1 MNFFYRFLLILL
13 FVCFSGITVCYAE
26 EVPDDPTVKQIIDA
40 TEREAEAAKSIADV
54 TKDPL
59 GRDTPLSTFHAF
71 GKVLSQRDFAKAV
84 KYMDMRN
91 LPASLRGSGLEI
103 ARELKIIADTNIWVN
118 SETLSNKPE
127 GHKDDGLPAYRD
139 LLTRVDTPEGK
150 VDILLQRV
158 PDGKGNKIWK
168 LSNRT
173 VAQIPTL
180 YKYYGYGKLGDKLSR
195 VIPDIYIGGLLLWQW
210 TLLLMIIIVAY
221 FAAWF
226 ITWLLSLILRNN
238 LLRRYHRLS
247 KLIAGPIRFLL
258 MLAIFRSNFSLIS
271 PSVEARA
278 LISTNTFLILGIA
291 WIVMGLIEIALG
303 RLSDHMQRSGNLQ
316 VSVVLRPIITLGKV
330 IVLFIAV
337 LIWLDNMGFKVSTLL
352 AGLGV
357 GGIAIGL
364 AAQKSIE
371 NFIGAI
377 TLYAS
382 QPLKVGDFCRIG
394 DTLGV
399 VEEIGLRATT
409 LRTLERTIV
418 TIPNATLNHI
428 DIENLSQRDKIL
440 YRHKIQLAMET
451 TPDQLRSV
459 LTEVAKLLESRAD
472 VDPDP
477 ARIRFKEYGEH
488 SLNLEVYAYLNTN
501 DFNEYL
507 AISEDLNL
515 QILDIISE
523 AGTRLAV
530 PARTVAIVE
539 QESDQLDV
547 SAR

>member
-1 MNFFYRFLLILL
+1 MNKFINSLLVGACFTFPL
-13 FVCFSGITVCYAE
+13 FVNAYAE
-26 EVPDDPTVKQIIDA
+26 EEIGKPTLKEVLDA
-40 TEREAEAAKSIADV
+40 TDRTAKAEKEISEV
-54 TKDPL
+54 SKDPL
-59 GRDTPLSTFHAF
+59 GRDTPLSTFHSF
-71 GKVLSQRDFAKAV
+71 SKVLNERDFSRAV
-84 KYMDMRN
+84 DYMDMRN
-91 LPASLRGSGLEI
+91 LPASLRDKGEEI

-118 SETLSNKPE
+118 PNTLSNKPE
-127 GHKDDGLPAYRD
+127 GHSDDGQPHYRD
-139 LLTRVDTPEGK
+139 LLTRIDIPDEK
-150 VDILLQRV
+150 VDILFQRV
-158 PDGKGNKIWK
+158 PDGHGNKIWK
-168 LSNRT
+168 LSNKT
-173 VAQIPTL
+173 VAEIPGL
-180 YKYYGYGKLGDKLSR
+180 YEHYGYGKLGD
-195 VIPDIYIGGLLLWQW
+195 
-210 TLLLMIIIVAY
+210 
-221 FAAWF
+221 
-226 ITWLLSLILRNN
+226 
-238 LLRRYHRLS
+238 RLS
-247 KLIAGPIRFLL
+247 KLIPDYYIGGMLLWQWIMLFAVMLLAFLAAWLITALLSLFLRNNLSLRYRRLAKLIRGPIRFLI
-258 MLAIFRSNFSLIS
+258 MVIIFRSNFSLIA
-271 PSVEARA
+271 PSIEIRA
-278 LISTNTFLILGIA
+278 IASSNTLLIIAISWIL
-291 WIVMGLIEIALG
+291 MGLIEISLG
-303 RLSDHMQRSGNLQ
+303 RLSDRMKQSGNTQ
-316 VSVVLRPIITLGKV
+316 TSVILKPLINLGKF
-330 IVLFIAV
+330 IIMFIATLV
-337 LIWLDNMGFKVSTLL
+337 WLDNLGFKVSTLL

-418 TIPNATLNHI
+418 SIPNATLSHV

-451 TPDQLRSV
+451 TPDQLRNV
-459 LTEVAKLLESRAD
+459 LAGVKKLLQSRSD

-488 SLNLEVYAYLNTN
+488 SLNLEVYAYLSTN

-515 QILDIISE
+515 MILDIISE

-530 PARTVAIVE
+530 PAIAILD
-539 QESDQLDV
+539 QDPDQLT
-547 SAR
+547 AR